1 MKSNKKEIKERK
13 KLQKKREGRNRYKG
27 EVEEEQ

>member
-13 KLQKKREGRNRYKG
+13 NYKKREGRNRYK
-27 EVEEEQ
+27 EVKKEQ